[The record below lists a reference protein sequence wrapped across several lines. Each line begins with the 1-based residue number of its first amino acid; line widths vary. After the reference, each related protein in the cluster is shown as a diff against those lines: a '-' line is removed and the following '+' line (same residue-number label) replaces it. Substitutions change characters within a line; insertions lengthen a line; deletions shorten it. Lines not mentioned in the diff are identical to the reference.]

1 MDLVKQA
8 KSGIDFGK
16 LANNNTEDIPARA
29 SRTGG
34 NMGYADLNQLS
45 QNQIFKNVSSALET
59 MTAGEIYPK
68 PIKSVVGWHI
78 IKLNE
83 KQKSGYISFD
93 EIKEEIKHSLAQQN
107 SEFAVRA
114 WIIKQRETVPV
125 KISKRFEKFLTK
137 ANKIDNGPQENRSQN
152 DNNSAPEEKKIQ

>member
-1 MDLVKQA
+1 
-8 KSGIDFGK
+8 
-16 LANNNTEDIPARA
+16 
-29 SRTGG
+29 
-34 NMGYADLNQLS
+34 
-45 QNQIFKNVSSALET
+45 